1 MAELDDDREGIE
13 PETLD
18 EDAGDPA
25 AAFDAL
31 RRTIETQGAQIGA
44 EMTVMRR
51 GLEAAFDQLEKIEP
65 AQDYKPQLA
74 QLVQALDNVAE
85 RMHGVEQSP
94 ILKQGAQH
102 YAAVLERSGEALIRT
117 AAQQLERQASDLE
130 RAGRNLAAHTKSAYD
145 RKSQDFRMWTAGVVG
160 VFVGIFLTLLLPRVL
175 PFSADSHVAS
185 LVMGQDRVSA
195 GRAMIEAADPKRS
208 QDIVT
213 AGWVYETNRAA
224 LDKCIADMFQ
234 SKKEQRCPVVLPVVE
249 SNSRR

>member
-13 PETLD
+13 PEALD

-102 YAAVLERSGEALIRT
+102 YAALLERSGEALIRT

-130 RAGRNLAAHTKSAYD
+130 RAGRNLSAHV
-145 RKSQDFRMWTAGVVG
+145 AGARERERQNWWLVVAFAIG
-160 VFVGIFLTLLLPRVL
+160 LLAGALVMLFTPRLL
-175 PFSADSHVAS
+175 PFSAAPRVAS
-185 LVMGQDRVSA
+185 VVMGERPWQAGMSLMAFGSPEAWQRVASA
-195 GRAMIEAADPKRS
+195 DQLLEANRETVAACWEAAR
-208 QDIVT
+208 T
-213 AGWVYETNRAA
+213 AGE
-224 LDKCIADMFQ
+224 D
-234 SKKEQRCPVVLPVVE
+234 QRCTITVKAPTAPAQ
-249 SNSRR
+249 